1 MKMLP
6 DFDGEQEKNMF
17 LKKRKKNVE
26 QTYSNYQMRY
36 GKDRRVENWGENEN
50 FP

>member
-17 LKKRKKNVE
+17 LNKRKKNDE

-36 GKDRRVENWGENEN
+36 GKV
-50 FP
+50 